1 MMEKIKS
8 MLAKGPLHIVVLSI
22 GIVWLIPTFGLFIS
36 SLRPTKAVTNSGW
49 WTVFLHP
56 YRLTQL
62 TIQNYETV
70 ITQQGLGQAF
80 LNSLF
85 ITVPAVIIPILVGA
99 FAAYGLAWMKF
110 PGREVL
116 FTAIVGLLVVPL
128 QMTLIPILR
137 VLNIIGLAG
146 TFPGIWLAHSG
157 YGLPLTV
164 YLLHNFIAGLP
175 SDLFDSAEVDGATEM
190 QKFFKIVLPLS
201 TPAIASVVIFQ
212 FIWVW
217 NDLLVAL
224 VYLGGSP
231 DVAPLTVKL
240 TNMVGTFGQNW
251 ELLTAAAFVSML
263 LPLAIFFSLQRY
275 FVRGLTAGA
284 VKG

>member
-1 MMEKIKS
+1 MTEKIKS
-8 MLAKGPLHIVVLSI
+8 LLARGPLHIAVITI
-22 GIVWLIPTFGLFIS
+22 GVIWIIPTFGLFMS
-36 SLRPTKAVTNSGW
+36 SLRLPQEVANSGW

-56 YRLTQL
+56 LEFTEL
-62 TIQNYETV
+62 TIQNYQTV
-70 ITQQGLGQAF
+70 ITQQGIGQAF
-80 LNSLF
+80 LNSLY
-85 ITVPAVIIPILVGA
+85 ITVPAVVIPVLIGA
-99 FAAYGLAWMKF
+99 FAAYALAWMDF
-110 PGREVL
+110 TGREVL

-137 VLNIIGLAG
+137 IFDFLGLAG
-146 TFPGIWLAHSG
+146 TFPGVWFAHSG
-157 YGLPLTV
+157 YGLPLTI

-175 SDLFDSAEVDGATEM
+175 SDLFDSAEVDGASEI
-190 QKFFKIVLPLS
+190 QKFTRIVLPLS

-224 VYLGGSP
+224 IYLGGSP
-231 DVAPLTVKL
+231 DVAPLTVRL
-240 TNMVGTFGQNW
+240 TNLVGTYGQNW

-263 LPLAIFFSLQRY
+263 LPLTIFFTLQRY